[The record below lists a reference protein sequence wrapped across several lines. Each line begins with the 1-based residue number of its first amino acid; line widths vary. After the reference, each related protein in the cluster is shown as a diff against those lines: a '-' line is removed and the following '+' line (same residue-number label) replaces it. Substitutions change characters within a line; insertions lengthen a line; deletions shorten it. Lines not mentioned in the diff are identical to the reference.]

1 MIEGEMRGA
10 KSGGGVTLL
19 RWILTET
26 VARSLNS
33 GKLLRQPGGTIWR
46 GTKGEM
52 ERRQGATYTHSE
64 RSKREGI
71 KAGLKRG
78 RNYWEE
84 TVVGV
89 DFGQRLE
96 MTGGSHLSA
105 RGREK
110 RVYRFGVASWA
121 AGSFL
126 VLGRFVA
133 PGPFLFF
140 HFSSSFLF
148 LFSYS
153 FHIFCKFDSIQA
165 KPTL

>member
-1 MIEGEMRGA
+1 MGRNGREINRIEE
-10 KSGGGVTLL
+10 
-19 RWILTET
+19 
-26 VARSLNS
+26 
-33 GKLLRQPGGTIWR
+33 
-46 GTKGEM
+46 
-52 ERRQGATYTHSE
+52 
-64 RSKREGI
+64 
-71 KAGLKRG
+71 G

-126 VLGRFVA
+126 LWAESV
-133 PGPFLFF
+133 PSGPF
-140 HFSSSFLF
+140 
-148 LFSYS
+148 SY
-153 FHIFCKFDSIQA
+153 F
-165 KPTL
+165 